1 MKAEKKHDGI
11 KQFSIVMNSN
21 IDEQL
26 EYLAERKQKTKS
38 KIIKELINNEYLN
51 NVTSQR

>member
-26 EYLAERKQKTKS
+26 EYLATRKQKTKS
-38 KIIKELINNEYLN
+38 KIIKQLINESYLN
-51 NVTSQR
+51 CVTSQR